1 MMTSIPA
8 SLGELIRL
16 SGVTD
21 LLLAPGRTAID
32 RGGGIEYVTSQFD
45 SATELRTFA
54 IQWYQ
59 AVGKSFDAKSP
70 FFDFTSEYD
79 GIPLRIHG
87 ILPPC
92 VREPELSIRVLRKSR
107 SHSAW
112 EKDPFFPFLVER
124 FRARDTL
131 IVCGSTG
138 SGKTTLAKELIESLP
153 ESERI
158 AALEDTPELLIERPG
173 FISLRS
179 RPANADGFGE
189 IRLRELLKQSLRMR
203 PDRVILGEC
212 RGEEVLDLLL
222 ALNTGHSGSLATL
235 HANSCREGL
244 KRIELLAQLSA
255 AGSNLSLHA
264 IRELLAFGVQWVA
277 HLKRT
282 SSGRAIAEVVK
293 ISGREGD
300 TLLLR
305 PEPFPGAN
313 LPHLGLRQ
321 ANR

>member
-1 MMTSIPA
+1 MSFEIPPH
-8 SLGELIRL
+8 LGELIRL
-16 SGVTD
+16 SNVTD
-21 LLLAPGRTAID
+21 LLIAPGRTGID
-32 RGGGIEYVTSQFD
+32 RGAGIEYMPSRFE
-45 SATELRTFA
+45 SAVELRAFA
-54 IQWYQ
+54 IHWYQ
-59 AVGKSFDAKSP
+59 SAGKSFDAKFP
-70 FFDFTSEYD
+70 FFDFTSEFE
-79 GIPLRIHG
+79 GIPLRVHG

-92 VREPELSIRVLRKSR
+92 VREPELSIRILRKST
-107 SHSAW
+107 SESAW
-112 EKDPFFPFLVER
+112 KNDPFFPFLVER
-124 FRARDTL
+124 FRARDTI

-138 SGKTTLAKELIESLP
+138 SGKTTLAKELIEALP
-153 ESERI
+153 ISERI

-173 FISLRS
+173 FVSLRS
-179 RPANADGFGE
+179 KPANADGFGE
-189 IRLRELLKQSLRMR
+189 IRLRELLRQSLRMR

-255 AGSNLSLHA
+255 SGLNLSLHA
-264 IRELLAFGVQWVA
+264 IRDLLSFGVQWVA

-293 ISGREGD
+293 VTGREGD

-305 PEPFPGAN
+305 PETTPGTN
-313 LPHLGLRQ
+313 STHLGFRQ
-321 ANR
+321 TNR